1 MKKLIFVSLLVL
13 CSLNV
18 FAGISDVQ
26 TKGSWIVVY
35 GDNGRETSRMGINNK
50 ELVGVSGSFF
60 VVQDKSWIIIYDETC
75 KEISRMGTN
84 NKSVRGA
91 AGSTFTVE
99 DGSWIVTY
107 DKNCR
112 EQNRRGKK

>member
-1 MKKLIFVSLLVL
+1 MKELIFISLLIL
-13 CSLNV
+13 CSLSIY
-18 FAGISDVQ
+18 AGISDVQ

-35 GDNGRETSRMGINNK
+35 GDNGRETSRMGTNNK

-60 VVQDKSWIIIYDETC
+60 VVQDKSWIIIYNEKC
-75 KEISRMGTN
+75 QEISRMGKN

-99 DGSWIVTY
+99 DGAWIVTY

-112 EQNRRGKK
+112 EQSRRGK